1 MHLLGRDDGW
11 VPGLVAIVGS
21 FFAAVFEELQPG
33 ANPAVRASQRADLQV
48 DGVLALARALGRPP
62 RDVAEEV
69 VARAMELGLGDLCE
83 KVEVAGPGFIN
94 LTLAGE
100 FLASELRD
108 MSLDAARLG
117 VQLASPPKKAVV
129 DYAAPNVA
137 KPMHVGHLRS
147 TIIGDCLVRLLELVG
162 HSVIRENHVGDW
174 GTPFG
179 MLIEHLVDIGE
190 DEAVP
195 ELAVGDLEL
204 FYQQARAAYDSDP
217 AFAERASARVV
228 LLQSGDPETLQLWQV
243 LVSQSLSYFDDILAR
258 LGTKLT
264 RQDVVGESYYNPLLP
279 VVVDDLAKM
288 GLLVESEG
296 ARCVFPPGYTNR
308 EGDPLPLIVQKSDG
322 GYTYATTDLAAVR
335 DRVGRLG
342 AELLVYVVGS
352 PQSEHFEMVFA
363 TARLAHWLPEE
374 AQAVHVGFGNVLGP
388 DGKMFRTRHGATIKL
403 AELLDEA
410 IERARALMGAR
421 AEQNGQPVEGDLE
434 SIARAVGI
442 GAVKYA
448 DLSTDRARDYRFD
461 WDRMLAFDGNT
472 APYIQYAHARAR
484 SILRRAAGPGSEG
497 AAGAQGTGG
506 TGGTEGTAG
515 TAGMAGMAGELGIA
529 SGAGRG
535 GDAGTANHVGPVLPP
550 SEPAERELAK
560 RLLGFADAVTSSLE
574 TYSPHKMCGYLFEL
588 AGTFTGFYENCS
600 VLGAPDPRTRAS
612 RLALC
617 ALTAAVLEKGLDLLG
632 IEAPERM

>member
-1 MHLLGRDDGW
+1 MHLLGRDDGQ
-11 VPGLVAIVGS
+11 VPGLLAIIDG
-21 FFAAVFEELQPG
+21 FFAPVFDELHPG
-33 ANPAVRASQRADLQV
+33 ADAAVRTSQRADLQV
-48 DGVLALARALGRPP
+48 DGVLAVARALGRPP

-83 KVEVAGPGFIN
+83 KAEVAGPGFIN

-100 FLASELRD
+100 FLASELQD
-108 MSLDAARLG
+108 MSLDRARLG
-117 VQLASPPKKAVV
+117 VQPASPQKKAIV

-179 MLIEHLVDIGE
+179 MLIEHLIDIGK
-190 DEAVP
+190 DEAAP
-195 ELAVGDLEL
+195 DLAVGDLEL

-217 AFAERASARVV
+217 SFAERASARVV
-228 LLQSGDPETLQLWQV
+228 LLQSGDPETLQLWQL

-279 VVVDDLAKM
+279 AVVDDLAKI

-308 EGDPLPLIVQKSDG
+308 EGEPLPLIVQKSDG

-342 AELLVYVVGS
+342 AELLVYVVGT

-363 TARLAHWLPEE
+363 TARLAHWLPEQ

-410 IERARALMGAR
+410 TERARSLMVAR
-421 AEQNGQPVEGDLE
+421 AEQIGQPVEGDLE
-434 SIARAVGI
+434 GIARAVGI

-472 APYIQYAHARAR
+472 APYIQYAHARVR
-484 SILRRAAGPGSEG
+484 SILRRAAGPGAAGTTG
-497 AAGAQGTGG
+497 AASMPGEPGT
-506 TGGTEGTAG
+506 
-515 TAGMAGMAGELGIA
+515 A

-535 GDAGTANHVGPVLPP
+535 GAAGTANEVGPVLPP

-560 RLLGFADAVTSSLE
+560 RLLSFADSVTSSIE
-574 TYSPHKMCGYLFEL
+574 TYSPHKMCVYLFEL
-588 AGTFTGFYENCS
+588 ASTFTGFYENCP